1 MEWNISGVVKFSEK
15 TTETGFYPGSYIMN
29 LIVRKSSRSHFY
41 KKAYSNSYSRSF
53 GMSLMA
59 SSQVECKKTKDAE
72 TKFFHSFD

>member
-15 TTETGFYPGSYIMN
+15 TTERGFYSGSCIMN
-29 LIVRKSSRSHFY
+29 LIVSKSSRSHFY
-41 KKAYSNSYSRSF
+41 KKSYSNSYSRSF

-59 SSQVECKKTKDAE
+59 SSLVECKKTKDTE